1 MKYFTKTSIVFA
13 FFAIVV
19 LIACESKPTTPNSL
33 LVKRWVLGKVANDD
47 SYLHWYDIFDEF
59 DTKDRIKKYIPI
71 DYVPKSKNMNLQ
83 EYCEVRFEYGI
94 FPCDMS
100 DKSNMVTNLKKDL
113 DQQVEIAASE
123 KRRSET
129 AKKIGAWY
137 KGGFGLNEDDRKI
150 VEEICTK
157 LIDEFDTFF
166 SNLVTQKLTVLD
178 CVPGPKLKTKD
189 YQAYWVTYE
198 FGSGFYIL
206 AYYTEFTDRYRMEI
220 KYQGESLADLSTYLK

>member
-59 DTKDRIKKYIPI
+59 DTKKKKKKYIPI

-113 DQQVEIAASE
+113 DEKVEAAKASRE
-123 KRRSET
+123 L
-129 AKKIGAWY
+129 
-137 KGGFGLNEDDRKI
+137 GFWSSKSVELNESDRKV

-178 CVPGPKLKTKD
+178 CVPGPKSKTKD

>member
-1 MKYFTKTSIVFA
+1 MTLPFTKTSIVFA

-113 DQQVEIAASE
+113 DEKVEAAKASRE
-123 KRRSET
+123 L
-129 AKKIGAWY
+129 
-137 KGGFGLNEDDRKI
+137 GFWSSKSVELNESDRKV

-178 CVPGPKLKTKD
+178 CVPGPKSKTKD

>member
-83 EYCEVRFEYGI
+83 DC
-94 FPCDMS
+94 
-100 DKSNMVTNLKKDL
+100 KN
-113 DQQVEIAASE
+113 
-123 KRRSET
+123 
-129 AKKIGAWY
+129 
-137 KGGFGLNEDDRKI
+137 I
-150 VEEICTK
+150 V
-157 LIDEFDTFF
+157 
-166 SNLVTQKLTVLD
+166 
-178 CVPGPKLKTKD
+178 
-189 YQAYWVTYE
+189 
-198 FGSGFYIL
+198 
-206 AYYTEFTDRYRMEI
+206 
-220 KYQGESLADLSTYLK
+220 KYDLSMEYSLVICLIKVIW

>member
-1 MKYFTKTSIVFA
+1 
-13 FFAIVV
+13 
-19 LIACESKPTTPNSL
+19 
-33 LVKRWVLGKVANDD
+33 
-47 SYLHWYDIFDEF
+47 
-59 DTKDRIKKYIPI
+59 
-71 DYVPKSKNMNLQ
+71 MNLQ
-83 EYCEVRFEYGI
+83 EYCEQIFKYGV

-100 DKSNMVTNLKKDL
+100 DKSNMVTSLKKDL
-113 DQQVEIAASE
+113 DQEVESAKAIKKLRESF
-123 KRRSET
+123 KRQGLGTYPQRGVE
-129 AKKIGAWY
+129 
-137 KGGFGLNEDDRKI
+137 LNESDRKV

-178 CVPGPKLKTKD
+178 CVPGPKSKTKD

>member
-113 DQQVEIAASE
+113 DEKVKAAKASRELGFWSSKSVE
-123 KRRSET
+123 
-129 AKKIGAWY
+129 
-137 KGGFGLNEDDRKI
+137 LNESDRKV

-178 CVPGPKLKTKD
+178 CVPGPKSKTKD

>member
-113 DQQVEIAASE
+113 DEKVEAAKASRE
-123 KRRSET
+123 L
-129 AKKIGAWY
+129 
-137 KGGFGLNEDDRKI
+137 GFWSSKSVELNESDRKV

-178 CVPGPKLKTKD
+178 CVPGPKSKTKD

>member
-1 MKYFTKTSIVFA
+1 MKYFTRTSIVFA

-113 DQQVEIAASE
+113 DEKVEAAKASRE
-123 KRRSET
+123 L
-129 AKKIGAWY
+129 
-137 KGGFGLNEDDRKI
+137 GFWSSKSVELNESDRKV

-178 CVPGPKLKTKD
+178 CVPGPKSKTKD

>member
-113 DQQVEIAASE
+113 DEKVEAAKASRE
-123 KRRSET
+123 L
-129 AKKIGAWY
+129 
-137 KGGFGLNEDDRKI
+137 GFWSSKSVELNESDRKV

-157 LIDEFDTFF
+157 VIDEFDTFF

-178 CVPGPKLKTKD
+178 CVPGPKSKTKD

>member
-113 DQQVEIAASE
+113 DEKVEAAKASRE
-123 KRRSET
+123 L
-129 AKKIGAWY
+129 
-137 KGGFGLNEDDRKI
+137 GFWSSKSVELNESDRKV

>member
-1 MKYFTKTSIVFA
+1 MNYFTKTSIVLA

-33 LVKRWVLGKVANDD
+33 SVKRWVLGQVANDD
-47 SYLHWYDIFDEF
+47 SYLYWYDIFDEF
-59 DTKDRIKKYIPI
+59 DTKAHIKKYSSQNYILKGKKI
-71 DYVPKSKNMNLQ
+71 DLR
-83 EYCEVRFEYGI
+83 EYCDVVFREGI
-94 FPCDMS
+94 FPCNMS
-100 DKSNMVTNLKKDL
+100 DKSYMMTNLKKYL

-178 CVPGPKLKTKD
+178 CVSGPKSKTKD